1 MNVIQ
6 SGLPPTVCRMAT
18 ITKNC
23 HGCGVRLR
31 LQLPKGAS
39 TRQFAERLPVLCDAC
54 AAAADR
60 AEKDRELQER
70 REAAE
75 AMCGLPSSLRGLAW
89 EEMDDDGARSQPIEA
104 ARRWAAGELNGL
116 VLGGPCG
123 TGKTRLA
130 ATALWDRVQHG
141 RRTRW
146 VSVARLVAMDR
157 AGFGTDEKAQ
167 ANRILTGASPIILDD
182 LDKVGTN
189 AAVRA
194 LLYLA
199 IDNRIEAGAPLLVT
213 TNLKP
218 DQLAETF
225 GEAISS
231 RLRGDCEVH
240 LLTGI
245 DRRVASAA

>member
-1 MNVIQ
+1 
-6 SGLPPTVCRMAT
+6 MAT

-23 HGCGVRLR
+23 RECGARLR
-31 LQLPKGAS
+31 LQLPEGAF
-39 TRQFAERLPVLCDAC
+39 TRQIAEHLPVLCNSCGDA
-54 AAAADR
+54 
-60 AEKDRELQER
+60 AETAEENRKLQER

-75 AMCGLPSSLRGLAW
+75 AMCGIPNARRLGWDQIEVDDRGSAI
-89 EEMDDDGARSQPIEA
+89 AA
-104 ARRWAAGELNGL
+104 ARRWAEGELNGL
-116 VLGGPCG
+116 LLCGPVG

-130 ATALWDRVQHG
+130 GIAAWDRVQHG
-141 RRTRW
+141 HHIRW

-157 AGFGTDEKAQ
+157 AGFGTNEKAQ
-167 ANRILTGASPIILDD
+167 ASRILTGASPLVLDD

-189 AAVRA
+189 ATVRS

-199 IDNRIEAGAPLLVT
+199 IDNRIEAGSPLLVT

-240 LLTGI
+240 VLAGA
-245 DRRVASAA
+245 DRRQLASA